1 MPALLEIDAL
11 ESGYGKTTVLHGI
24 GLAVAD
30 GERLGLFG
38 PNGHGKTTLL
48 NAISKLIPHRAGS
61 VDFMGEP
68 VGGISGL
75 LKPTRGSIR
84 CGGEDIGG
92 MEPRRIVAKGLIHVA
107 QANQLF
113 PELTVAENLAL
124 AAYGRGTTASEAATL
139 ARIEALFPRLA
150 ERRGQTC
157 RTLSGGERQMVA
169 IGVGLMGA
177 PRLLMLDEPTLGL
190 SPRLK
195 DELCEAI
202 LKIAADGLPLLVV
215 EQDVEFLASVTDR
228 LVMLEHGQTGI
239 EVSSGDGLDHD
250 RIMDLYFGRHG
261 Q

>member
-48 NAISKLIPHRAGS
+48 RT
-61 VDFMGEP
+61 
-68 VGGISGL
+68 ISGL

-84 CGGEDIGG
+84 FGGEDIGG

-202 LKIAADGLPLLVV
+202 LKIAADGLPLIVV

>member
-11 ESGYGKTTVLHGI
+11 EAGYGKTTVLHGI

-48 NAISKLIPHRAGS
+48 RT
-61 VDFMGEP
+61 
-68 VGGISGL
+68 ISGL

-84 CGGEDIGG
+84 FGGEDIGG

-124 AAYGRGTTASEAATL
+124 AAYGRGTTANEAATL

-202 LKIAADGLPLLVV
+202 LKIAADGLPLIVV

>member
-48 NAISKLIPHRAGS
+48 RT
-61 VDFMGEP
+61 
-68 VGGISGL
+68 ISGL

-84 CGGEDIGG
+84 FGGEDIGG

-139 ARIEALFPRLA
+139 VRIEALFPRLA

-202 LKIAADGLPLLVV
+202 LKIAADGLPLIVV

>member
-11 ESGYGKTTVLHGI
+11 EAGYGKTTVLHGI

-48 NAISKLIPHRAGS
+48 RT
-61 VDFMGEP
+61 
-68 VGGISGL
+68 ISGL

-84 CGGEDIGG
+84 FGGEDIGG

-202 LKIAADGLPLLVV
+202 LKIAADGLPLIVV